1 MTANQRRTGL
11 RLPWTSNEDDRRDDA
26 DSAPDGAAEASAS
39 LPDATPTTS
48 PEADPS
54 ATTAQSPS
62 TDLTPGSAAEPSTES
77 APEPPDEFLLGLVEA
92 MRKVAADA
100 LQAGLGD
107 VRTRADERIRELE
120 SEAEQRRQDLGRRAD
135 VDVAAVGEWA
145 RAEAER
151 IKAEAER
158 RVSARRTQLE
168 EQLAADA
175 KRAEA
180 ETTGVRDLV
189 NSYEKELEA
198 YHAQL
203 AEITDPA
210 AFAAAAKRMPRPPA
224 LRPPGEGT
232 ATASSSGE
240 QAAPQVADPPAA
252 VTSAAIGTTNGV
264 DPKPADVHPAEEEVL
279 EARPAVLQATI
290 PAESAPEAPPAA
302 DAPAMTEVVVTGLGS
317 FGAIT
322 SFRQSLADV
331 DGVEGVALSLGQS
344 GEFIFRATHR
354 AGFDVRDAITSL
366 EGDAATVQPRDE
378 GGYLVK
384 LERAR

>member
-11 RLPWTSNEDDRRDDA
+11 RMPWTSNEGDRGEDA
-26 DSAPDGAAEASAS
+26 APTSPGAPDA
-39 LPDATPTTS
+39 
-48 PEADPS
+48 
-54 ATTAQSPS
+54 
-62 TDLTPGSAAEPSTES
+62 AAEPAPAQPSGATGEPATEDQPAEGAASAQVDVPSQPTES
-77 APEPPDEFLLGLVEA
+77 GTEPPDEFMRGLVEA
-92 MRKVAADA
+92 MRKVADEAR
-100 LQAGLGD
+100 QSGLGD
-107 VRTRADERIRELE
+107 ARARADERIRELE
-120 SEAEQRRQDLGRRAD
+120 AEAEQRRQDLGRRAD

-151 IKAEAER
+151 IRAEAER

-175 KRAEA
+175 MRAESEA
-180 ETTGVRDLV
+180 KGVRDLV
-189 NSYEKELEA
+189 TGYEKELEA

-203 AEITDPA
+203 AEISDPA

-224 LRPPGEGT
+224 LRTSTAGAGAGPSVAVPATPP
-232 ATASSSGE
+232 ATDTP
-240 QAAPQVADPPAA
+240 AAAADPTAPAP
-252 VTSAAIGTTNGV
+252 TNGV
-264 DPKPADVHPAEEEVL
+264 GPAAADVHPAEEEVL
-279 EARPAVLQATI
+279 AARLVELNAAIPDGASPDAPAA
-290 PAESAPEAPPAA
+290 AA
-302 DAPAMTEVVVTGLGS
+302 DAATTEVVVTGLGS

-366 EGDAATVQPRDE
+366 EGEAATIQPRDE